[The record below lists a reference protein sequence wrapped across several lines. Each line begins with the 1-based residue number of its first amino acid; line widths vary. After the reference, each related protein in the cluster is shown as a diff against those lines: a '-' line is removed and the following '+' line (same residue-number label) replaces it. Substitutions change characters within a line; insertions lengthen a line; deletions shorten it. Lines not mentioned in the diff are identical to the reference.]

1 MRVAPS
7 QQVSVNPV
15 LQGGQS
21 GMGGLASKIDE
32 LLRNQRTAKLKKTQK
47 KAYGGAKKQYREY
60 RKKAVA
66 NIKSQNKEIKKRESA
81 RIKKLPAKQR
91 AAARKKLKE
100 VLKQRE
106 DKVKKQL
113 PAKIETP
120 GQLRQLMTSF
130 RTLKV

>member
-21 GMGGLASKIDE
+21 GMSGLASKIDE
-32 LLRNQRTAKLKKTQK
+32 LLRSQKASKLKKAQA
-47 KAYGGAKKQYREY
+47 KAYSGAKKQYREY

-66 NIKSQNKEIKKRESA
+66 NIKAQNKEIKKRENA
-81 RIKKLPAKQR
+81 KIKKLPVKQR

-100 VLKQRE
+100 VLKARE
-106 DKVKKQL
+106 NKVKKQL
-113 PAKIETP
+113 PSKIDTP
-120 GQLRQLMTSF
+120 GQLRQLMASF

>member
-21 GMGGLASKIDE
+21 GMSGLASKIDE
-32 LLRNQRTAKLKKTQK
+32 
-47 KAYGGAKKQYREY
+47 
-60 RKKAVA
+60 
-66 NIKSQNKEIKKRESA
+66 KREA
-81 RIKKLPAKQR
+81 AKIKKLPAKQR
-91 AAARKKLKE
+91 PAARKKLKE
-100 VLKQRE
+100 VLKARE

-113 PAKIETP
+113 PTKIETP